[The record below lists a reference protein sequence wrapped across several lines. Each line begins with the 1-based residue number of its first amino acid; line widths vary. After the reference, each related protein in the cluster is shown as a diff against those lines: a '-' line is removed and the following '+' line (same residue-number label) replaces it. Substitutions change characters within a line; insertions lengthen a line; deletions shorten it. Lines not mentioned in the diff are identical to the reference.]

1 MGQKHSNEK
10 VEKVMGD
17 AYLRDILSDMKPFK
31 KKSKRYVSSLP
42 FDSLRLSLFLFVV
55 LCFQLFSRPRA

>member
-17 AYLRDILSDMKPFK
+17 AYLRDILNDMKPFK
-31 KKSKRYVSSLP
+31 KKSKR
-42 FDSLRLSLFLFVV
+42 
-55 LCFQLFSRPRA
+55 